1 LPAPPEDL
9 LDRFRVAAT
18 APAAPPLPA
27 DAPAEPVLA
36 SPPWLVEFDGGG
48 RRLDPARATPE
59 PEQPPAPRRQQTSPL
74 GLIGSVAVHLSPL
87 LLLVS
92 WSSAPAEIAPPIPI
106 QLVLEE
112 PPPAPAPPPVLEAK
126 PPAPAPEANAP
137 PPGRLASRD
146 TGGAGEMTG
155 PPTDEAPHEAAET
168 PAETQLAMVAPPPKP
183 TPPPPELASALP
195 PPVAT
200 PGPLPMPQDLMLA
213 PVPEPPAAP
222 LEAKPLPPVKRP
234 AKQAVAAWPL
244 PPQRVA
250 RTPGPAATRDE
261 YLVYCEALI
270 RRYHDMLPSSFLAG
284 RRGATTISI
293 LVLGDGTIARM
304 AVAQSSGH
312 PDIDSRILQMVS
324 AVRRFPPLP
333 PRFEGS
339 SAPFLFHKVFP

>member
-1 LPAPPEDL
+1 MPAPPEDL
-9 LDRFRVAAT
+9 LDRFEIARG
-18 APAAPPLPA
+18 AAPPA
-27 DAPAEPVLA
+27 ANARTEPVLA
-36 SPPWLVEFDGGG
+36 VKPFLVEFDRGG
-48 RRLDPARATPE
+48 RLDPSRATPE
-59 PEQPPAPRRQQTSPL
+59 PDRPPAPGRQRASPL
-74 GLIGSVAVHLSPL
+74 SLFGSLAVHLSPL
-87 LLLVS
+87 LLLLS
-92 WSSAPAEIAPPIPI
+92 WSSAPAEIPAPIPV

-112 PPPAPAPPPVLEAK
+112 PPPPPSPPP
-126 PPAPAPEANAP
+126 PPAPEAKTP

-146 TGGAGEMTG
+146 IGASPAEPDAT
-155 PPTDEAPHEAAET
+155 PPGAIDAAAER
-168 PAETQLAMVAPPPKP
+168 PKETQLAAALPPPKP
-183 TPPPPELASALP
+183 APPPELVSALP
-195 PPVAT
+195 PPAPT
-200 PGPLPMPQDLMLA
+200 PEPLPAPQDLKLA
-213 PVPEPPAAP
+213 FASEPLAAP
-222 LEAKPLPPVKRP
+222 HEAKPTPPVKHS

-244 PPQRVA
+244 PSQRVA

-312 PDIDSRILQMVS
+312 PDIDSRILQMVA